1 MSGSRAT
8 FRFLFDE
15 HVHYPAYRR
24 LDADGIDVA
33 HVGQIRN
40 ESGGLEDDLTILEFA
55 ACENRIVVTRN
66 YQDFE
71 PLAKSFARQG
81 RAFPGVLF
89 IPKSLPGNNL
99 MAHVNAVTT
108 WIEEAVQGHHQVAD
122 TFGWLVTPQSRF

>member
-1 MSGSRAT
+1 MSGSDPRAT

-40 ESGGLEDDLTILEFA
+40 EGGGLEDDLTILEFA
-55 ACENRIVVTRN
+55 ARENRIVVTRN

-71 PLAKSFARQG
+71 PLAKSFTLQG
-81 RAFPGVLF
+81 RAFQVYYSSQDHFPVIISWPTSMPSRPGSKERYKA
-89 IPKSLPGNNL
+89 I
-99 MAHVNAVTT
+99 T
-108 WIEEAVQGHHQVAD
+108 
-122 TFGWLVTPQSRF
+122 R

>member
-1 MSGSRAT
+1 MSGSDPRAT

-40 ESGGLEDDLTILEFA
+40 ECGGLEDDLTILEFA
-55 ACENRIVVTRN
+55 ARENRIVVTRN

-71 PLAKSFARQG
+71 PLAKSFTLQG
-81 RAFPGVLF
+81 RAFPGILF

-99 MAHVNAVTT
+99 MAHVNAVTS
-108 WIEEAVQGHHQVAD
+108 WIEGAAQGHHQVAD
-122 TFGWLVTPQSRF
+122 TFGWLVTP